1 MLFKKLISVV
11 STFILAGF
19 LMNTAAFAVTND
31 SVSVDEDVSGSE
43 NLDELNVVIDGQATD
58 KDSDSENVEVVDES
72 DKNNSDVSDGSYRS
86 QDICGFEVPEEKTY
100 GAQIISVRRQL
111 RVESGE
117 TFRVKVFMKNTGS
130 MPWFSNKSECL
141 GPKMSLGTDRERDR
155 DSYFYDENLK
165 GWEGTNR
172 IGMDQ
177 YRTDP
182 GQIASFTFW
191 AQAGKNADV
200 YKEYLTPV
208 LKDIQWIDD
217 AQFSF
222 DVMIGDTGE
231 TATDIRKKLSFAGA
245 SGSVSSI
252 DLNAPKTLTVDL
264 SEQNLYVYLGD
275 VEVRKF
281 RVSSGAAATPTPVGE
296 TNVFLKQ
303 WVRVGAKPPHY
314 IMPRFMMF
322 RAGGYGFH
330 ALPSLGG
337 DGGVF
342 WTEARNHIGIPV
354 SHGCVRILPE
364 DAEWLYEFTDIGTK
378 VVVQR

>member
-1 MLFKKLISVV
+1 MLSKKLISVF
-11 STFILAGF
+11 STLVLVGV
-19 LMNTAAFAVTND
+19 LMNTAVFAATNG
-31 SVSVDEDVSGSE
+31 SVVIDEDVSGSE

-58 KDSDSENVEVVDES
+58 TDSKSKNAEVVDES
-72 DKNNSDVSDGSYRS
+72 DKSNSDVNDGSYRS
-86 QDICGFEVPEEKTY
+86 QDVCGFEVPEDKNY
-100 GAQIISVRRQL
+100 GAQIISIRRQL
-111 RVESGE
+111 RVEPGE

-141 GPKMSLGTDRERDR
+141 GPKMSLGTDRDRDR

-208 LKDIQWIDD
+208 LKDIQWVDD

-231 TATDIRKKLSFAGA
+231 TATDIRKKLSFAGV

-342 WTEARNHIGIPV
+342 WTEARNHIGSPV

-364 DAEWLYEFTDIGTK
+364 DADWLYEFTDIGTK
-378 VVVQR
+378 VIVQR

>member
-1 MLFKKLISVV
+1 MLFKKFISVV
-11 STFILAGF
+11 STIVFASILMDVAVF
-19 LMNTAAFAVTND
+19 AATND
-31 SVSVDEDVSGSE
+31 TVRVDEDVSGSE
-43 NLDELNVVIDGQATD
+43 NFEELNVVIDGQATD
-58 KDSDSENVEVVDES
+58 KNSDDKNSKSKNAEVVDES
-72 DKNNSDVSDGSYRS
+72 DKNNSQDV
-86 QDICGFEVPEEKTY
+86 CGFEVPEEKTY
-100 GAQIISVRRQL
+100 GAQIISIRRQL
-111 RVESGE
+111 RVEPGE

-130 MPWFSNKSECL
+130 MPWFSNESECL

-165 GWEGTNR
+165 GWESANR

-177 YRTDP
+177 FRTDN

-191 AQAGKNADV
+191 AKAGKKADV

-217 AQFSF
+217 AQLSF

-231 TATDIRKKLSFAGA
+231 TAVDIRKKLSFAGT

-252 DLNAPKTLTVDL
+252 DLNAPKTLQIDL

-275 VEVRKF
+275 TEVRKF
-281 RVSSGAAATPTPVGE
+281 RISSGAAATPTPVGE
-296 TNVFLKQ
+296 TSIILKQ

-364 DAEWLYEFTDIGTK
+364 DAEWLYEFTDVGTK

>member
-1 MLFKKLISVV
+1 MLLRKLISVF
-11 STFILAGF
+11 STLVLVGV
-19 LMNTAAFAVTND
+19 LMNTAVFAATND
-31 SVSVDEDVSGSE
+31 SVVIDEDVAGSE
-43 NLDELNVVIDGQATD
+43 NLDELNVVIDG
-58 KDSDSENVEVVDES
+58 KPSVVDSLDNNVEFGDIS
-72 DKNNSDVSDGSYRS
+72 DDNDFEVNDGSTRS
-86 QDICGFEVPEEKTY
+86 QDVCGFEVPEDKNY
-100 GAQIISVRRQL
+100 GAQIISIRRQL
-111 RVESGE
+111 RVEPGE

-231 TATDIRKKLSFAGA
+231 TATDIRKKLSFAGT

-252 DLNAPKTLTVDL
+252 DLNGPKTLKVDL

-275 VEVRKF
+275 TEVRKF
-281 RVSSGAAATPTPVGE
+281 RVSTGAAATPTPVGE
-296 TNVFLKQ
+296 TSIILKQ
-303 WVRVGAKPPHY
+303 WSRVGHKPPHY
-314 IMPRFMMF
+314 IMPRYMMF

-364 DAEWLYEFTDIGTK
+364 DADWLYDFTDVGSK
-378 VVVQR
+378 VIVQR